1 MTAGEASKPAVSF
14 STRISIDAD
23 QIRRR
28 LEAQLGI
35 SAARLVERALL
46 ALDRELNQAGQPAE

>member
-1 MTAGEASKPAVSF
+1 MREARKPAVSL
-14 STRISIDAD
+14 STRISVEAD

-28 LEAQLGI
+28 LEVQLGV
-35 SAARLVERALL
+35 SAARLLERALL

>member
-1 MTAGEASKPAVSF
+1 MRETSKPAVSF

-28 LEAQLGI
+28 LEMKLGV
-35 SAARLVERALL
+35 SAARLLERALL